1 MLAVGTDIACQK
13 ASHIAQQAGEESIK
27 GYVLH
32 GVHDYSRWDLHKLP
46 DSFLSL
52 RQKMGW
58 LAVWAALEELVLPG
72 W

>member
-1 MLAVGTDIACQK
+1 MLHV

-32 GVHDYSRWDLHKLP
+32 DMHDYSLRVLHKLP
-46 DSFLSL
+46 DSFLSP

-58 LAVWAALEELVLPG
+58 LAVWTALEELVLPG